1 MSPGFLN
8 TPVEGKAATAGII
21 TNLINGTGVKKA
33 DVNLSRIQNDYNP
46 FAVTPLYIAAD
57 YGLSTVVSQLIDAG
71 AKEIAAGGRTPLLV
85 ALANFKKFADM
96 GKDTTD
102 LIKILISAKNKY
114 TPNLNAVSNGDTPLL
129 LAIAIG
135 KLDLVN
141 ALITGG
147 ATTGLL
153 PKASHTPLQKAVEVG
168 SLEIVNAL
176 IAAEVD
182 VNAVVTDTGGDTP
195 LQIACAEG
203 KIDIINALLAAN
215 ATTDIPDNAGQTP
228 MSVANIAG
236 KVDVIGLLVT
246 AGANVNTVVDNEENN
261 MPQLQY
267 ASVKGDINTVNAIL
281 AGSPDLNAVDELTGS
296 TALIAASK
304 AGKTDAVKA
313 LIAAGADVSLA
324 NGDGETA
331 LSLAQKPEIKAALT
345 TAGAVGG
352 RRRGKSRKSKS
363 RKAKGRK
370 TRGKGRKA

>member
-1 MSPGFLN
+1 
-8 TPVEGKAATAGII
+8 
-21 TNLINGTGVKKA
+21 
-33 DVNLSRIQNDYNP
+33 
-46 FAVTPLYIAAD
+46 
-57 YGLSTVVSQLIDAG
+57 
-71 AKEIAAGGRTPLLV
+71 
-85 ALANFKKFADM
+85 
-96 GKDTTD
+96 
-102 LIKILISAKNKY
+102 
-114 TPNLNAVSNGDTPLL
+114 
-129 LAIAIG
+129 
-135 KLDLVN
+135 VN
-141 ALITGG
+141 ALITAG
-147 ATTGLL
+147 AELTI
-153 PKASHTPLQKAVEVG
+153 PPNASNTPLQMAVETG
-168 SLEIVNAL
+168 TLEIVNAL
-176 IAAEVD
+176 IAAQVD
-182 VNAVVTDTGGDTP
+182 VNAVVAEGSNAGATP

-203 KIDIINALLAAN
+203 KIDIINALLAAK

-246 AGANVNTVVDNEENN
+246 AGANVNTVVDNGENN

-352 RRRGKSRKSKS
+352 RRTGKSRKSRKS
-363 RKAKGRK
+363 RKAKGRR